1 LTVATFAR
9 FPLFS
14 HNRKKAMEHQDRT
27 QIWITLAAMVVL
39 IAGLRAAESIVVP
52 FLVSGFLAVI
62 TFPIV
67 EWLTRRRI
75 PVVVA
80 VLLVLAAVVAL
91 LMGLGAVVGQA
102 AQSFSRNLPG
112 YEERLTERVAG
123 LRTWLASTG
132 WQIPSVD
139 ELVDISAVF
148 GLTATLLSSL
158 GNVLANVVMI
168 LLAYVFLL
176 LEAKGMPAKLAA
188 AFGAQSSTL
197 NDLSGVAEKMKRYLA
212 LKAVISLSN
221 GIAVWLFLTVIGI
234 DYAVLWAMFAFLLNF
249 IPNIGSVVA
258 AIPPVLLALLQ
269 FGPVTAI
276 VVIALYVGTD
286 MFLGNVVEPRLMGK
300 GLGLSPFVVFAAL
313 VFWGWTLGT
322 VGMLLSVPL
331 TILAQLVLASHPD
344 TRPLAILLS
353 ANSEDAPEELGVP
366 EVSPDGGETTA
377 GAPTP
382 SA

>member
-1 LTVATFAR
+1 
-9 FPLFS
+9 
-14 HNRKKAMEHQDRT
+14 MEGQERS
-27 QIWITLAAMVVL
+27 QLWMTLAAMVVV

-62 TFPIV
+62 TFPVV

-80 VLLVLAAVVAL
+80 VLLVLAAVVGL
-91 LMGLGAVVGQA
+91 LTGFGAVVGQA
-102 AQSFSRNLPG
+102 AQSFSQNLPG
-112 YEERLTERVAG
+112 YEEKLTQQIAG
-123 LRTWLASTG
+123 ARSWLTSTG
-132 WQIPSVD
+132 WDLPAAEEMVN
-139 ELVDISAVF
+139 VTAVF
-148 GLTATLLSSL
+148 GMTASVLASL

-188 AFGAQSSTL
+188 AFGAESSTL
-197 NDLSGVAEKMKRYLA
+197 ADLGGVAEKMKRYLA
-212 LKAVISLSN
+212 LKAVISLTN
-221 GIAVWLFLTVIGI
+221 GIAVWIFLMILGI
-234 DYAVLWAMFAFLLNF
+234 DYAVLWALFAFLLNF

-269 FGPVTAI
+269 YGPLTAV

-286 MFLGNVVEPRLMGK
+286 MLLGNVVEPRLMGK

-331 TILAQLVLASHPD
+331 TILAQLVLASHPQ

-353 ANSEDAPEELGVP
+353 ANPDEVPEEA
-366 EVSPDGGETTA
+366 EPDTDAEPPA
-377 GAPTP
+377 DSGAAPAESTTP

>member
-1 LTVATFAR
+1 
-9 FPLFS
+9 
-14 HNRKKAMEHQDRT
+14 MEHQDRT